1 MDSNTFMGFLIA
13 ALVVLVGL
21 ASGLVALIIKP
32 VINLNKTITKLDC
45 TIKTL
50 VDDNSE
56 TKHHFDK
63 NDKKIDDLEKTS
75 FKHEGELRVHDSRI
89 QALERKRG

>member
-1 MDSNTFMGFLIA
+1 MDSNTFMGLLIA

-21 ASGLVALIIKP
+21 ASGLAALIIKP

-63 NDKKIDDLEKTS
+63 NDKKIDDLEKTTMY
-75 FKHEGELRVHDSRI
+75 HEGELKIHDTRI
-89 QALERKRG
+89 KALEKRG